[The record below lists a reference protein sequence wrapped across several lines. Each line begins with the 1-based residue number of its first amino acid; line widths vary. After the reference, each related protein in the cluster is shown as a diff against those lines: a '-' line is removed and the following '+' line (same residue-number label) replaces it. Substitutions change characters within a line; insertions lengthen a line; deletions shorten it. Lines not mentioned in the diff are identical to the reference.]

1 MRLKV
6 KYKSKMEKKNKQKK
20 QKHMEYKQYATRQP
34 ISHWKQSKRRLKN
47 TKRQMKMEPHKSKSM
62 G

>member
-6 KYKSKMEKKNKQKK
+6 KYKSKMEKKKQQKK

-34 ISHWKQSKRRLKN
+34 VTENNQR
-47 TKRQMKMEPHKSKSM
+47 
-62 G
+62 GD

>member
-1 MRLKV
+1 
-6 KYKSKMEKKNKQKK
+6 MEKKKKQK
-20 QKHMEYKQYATRQP
+20 KHMEYKQYATRQP